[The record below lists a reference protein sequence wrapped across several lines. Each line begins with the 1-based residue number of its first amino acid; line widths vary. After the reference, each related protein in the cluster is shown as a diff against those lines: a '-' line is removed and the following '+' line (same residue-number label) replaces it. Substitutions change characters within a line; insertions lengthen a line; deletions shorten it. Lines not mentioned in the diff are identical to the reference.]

1 MPVECIQLVTE
12 DNLDTAIKPKLP
24 PGITL
29 RKDGRYQG
37 RFTCQGKRYT
47 LYDKNLR
54 TLKKRLAD
62 AKYEAEHG
70 YYCTGG
76 QVTLGN
82 WYQTWLEEY
91 KSVVVKNSTLLL
103 YTTSYERY
111 IGNALGSRKL
121 QDIRTIHIQK
131 LYNDLQKSGLSVG
144 TIQIVHA
151 VLFNIF
157 KLALKNDILIKNPC
171 VGAEIPREEKKEP
184 RVLTAA
190 EQEIFLENIR
200 GNYYEPLL
208 RVALGTGLRIGE
220 LLGLTW
226 DDIDFKSS
234 TISISRTLL
243 YMKNRQTGR
252 FCFQFQTPK
261 SRTSKRIVPLIP
273 YLAVLLKE
281 QKKYQ
286 HALRIARGPFWTP
299 LPNMDNLVFTTKN
312 GTPIQ
317 EVYVV
322 KCLNSIT
329 EKINRIE
336 RQQALYENRELVPFE
351 KITPHTLRH
360 SFATRA
366 FENGLAPK
374 TVQELLGHSTINLTM
389 NLYTHVT
396 QDIKVREM
404 EKLYHIFN

>member
-1 MPVECIQLVTE
+1 MPQEKIALSEGDFSQS
-12 DNLDTAIKPKLP
+12 ASKSKLP
-24 PGITL
+24 PGITM

-37 RFTCQGKRYT
+37 RFTCNGKRYT
-47 LYDKNLR
+47 LYDKNLKDLR
-54 TLKKRLAD
+54 KRLSD

-76 QVTLGN
+76 QVTLN
-82 WYQTWLEEY
+82 TWYQTWLEEY
-91 KSVVVKNSTLLL
+91 KTVVVKKSTLLL

-111 IGNALGSRKL
+111 IEQTLGGRQLK
-121 QDIRTIHIQK
+121 DIRTIHIQK
-131 LYNDLQKSGLSVG
+131 LYNDMQKNGLSVG

-157 KLALKNDILIKNPC
+157 KLALKNEILIKNPC
-171 VGAEIPREEKKEP
+171 AAAEIPREEKKEP

-190 EQEIFLENIR
+190 EQELFLQTIR

-226 DDIDFKSS
+226 NDIDLKAA
-234 TISISRTLL
+234 TITVTRTLL
-243 YMKNRQTGR
+243 YMKDRQTGH
-252 FCFQFQTPK
+252 FSFQYQTPK
-261 SRTSKRIVPLIP
+261 SRTSRRIVPLIP
-273 YLAVLLKE
+273 SLVKVLQD
-281 QKKYQ
+281 QKVYQ
-286 HALRIARGPFWTP
+286 QILRKARGPFWTP
-299 LPNMDNLVFTTKN
+299 LPTMDDLVFTTKN

-317 EVYVV
+317 EVYIV
-322 KCLNSIT
+322 KCLNAVT
-329 EKINRIE
+329 ARINRIE
-336 RQQALYENRELVPFE
+336 QQQAKYESREAIPFE
-351 KITPHTLRH
+351 RITPHTLRH

-366 FENGLAPK
+366 FEHGLAPK
-374 TVQELLGHSTINLTM
+374 TVQELLGHSNISMTM

-404 EKLYHIFN
+404 EKLYFLF

>member
-1 MPVECIQLVTE
+1 MSEECLQLQTE
-12 DNLDTAIKPKLP
+12 QPIASTTKQKLP
-24 PGITL
+24 PGITR

-37 RFTCQGKRYT
+37 RFTYNGKRYT

-54 TLKKRLAD
+54 SLKKRLAD

-76 QVTLGN
+76 QITLNN

-91 KSVVVKNSTLLL
+91 KSVVVKNSTILL

-111 IGNALGSRKL
+111 IADALGNRKL

-131 LYNDLQKSGLSVG
+131 LYNDLQKGGLSIG

-157 KLALKNDILIKNPC
+157 KLALKNEILIKNPC

-208 RVALGTGLRIGE
+208 KVALGTGLRIGE

-226 DDIDFKSS
+226 DDIDFKTS
-234 TISISRTLL
+234 TVSISRTLL
-243 YMKNRQTGR
+243 YMKNRQTGH
-252 FCFQFQTPK
+252 FCFQFQSPK
-261 SRTSKRIVPLIP
+261 SRSSKRTVPLIP
-273 YLAVLLKE
+273 SLAILLKE
-281 QKKYQ
+281 HKKYQ
-286 HALRIARGPFWTP
+286 HTQRIARGPFWTP

-317 EVYVV
+317 EVYIV
-322 KCLNSIT
+322 KCLNAVT
-329 EKINRIE
+329 AKINRIE
-336 RQQALYENRELVPFE
+336 YQQALYENRDPVPFE
-351 KITPHTLRH
+351 RITPHTLRH

-374 TVQELLGHSTINLTM
+374 TVQELLGHSNINLTM

-396 QDIKVREM
+396 HDVKVREM
-404 EKLYHIFN
+404 EKLYDLFN

>member
-1 MPVECIQLVTE
+1 MSEECIQLQT
-12 DNLDTAIKPKLP
+12 DNHLATTTNQKLP
-24 PGITL
+24 PGITR

-37 RFTCQGKRYT
+37 RFTSNGKRYT

-54 TLKKRLAD
+54 VLKKRLAD

-76 QVTLGN
+76 QITLNN
-82 WYQTWLEEY
+82 WYQTWLDEY

-111 IGNALGSRKL
+111 IADVLGNRKL

-157 KLALKNDILIKNPC
+157 KLALKNEILVKNPC
-171 VGAEIPREEKKEP
+171 VSAEIPREEKKEP
-184 RVLTAA
+184 RVLTAS
-190 EQEIFLENIR
+190 EQDIFLENIH

-208 RVALGTGLRIGE
+208 KVALGTGLRIGE

-226 DDIDFKSS
+226 DDIDFKAS

-243 YMKNRQTGR
+243 YMKDRQTGH

-261 SRTSKRIVPLIP
+261 SRSSKRTVPLIP
-273 YLAVLLKE
+273 SLVILLKE

-286 HALRIARGPFWTP
+286 HVQQIARGPFWTP
-299 LPNMDNLVFTTKN
+299 LTGMENLVFTTKN

-322 KCLNSIT
+322 KCLNT
-329 EKINRIE
+329 VTDKINRIE
-336 RQQALYENRELVPFE
+336 NHQALYEKRDPIPFV

-374 TVQELLGHSTINLTM
+374 TVQELLGHSNINLTM

-396 QDIKVREM
+396 QDIKVHEM
-404 EKLYHIFN
+404 EKLYHLFN

>member
-1 MPVECIQLVTE
+1 MSEECIQLQSDE
-12 DNLDTAIKPKLP
+12 LFASALKPKLP
-24 PGITL
+24 SGITM

-37 RFTCQGKRYT
+37 RFTCNGKRYT

-76 QVTLGN
+76 QVTLEN

-91 KSVVVKNSTLLL
+91 KSVVVKNSTILL

-111 IGNALGSRKL
+111 IANSLGNRRLK
-121 QDIRTIHIQK
+121 DIRTIHIQK
-131 LYNDLQKSGLSVG
+131 LYNDLQKNGLSVG
-144 TIQIVHA
+144 TIQIVHS

-157 KLALKNDILIKNPC
+157 KLALKNDILLKNPC
-171 VGAEIPREEKKEP
+171 IGAEIPREDKKEP
-184 RVLTAA
+184 RVLSAR
-190 EQEIFLENIR
+190 EQAIFLENIC
-200 GNYYEPLL
+200 GNYYESLL
-208 RVALGTGLRIGE
+208 KVALGTGLRIGE

-226 DDIDFKSS
+226 EDIDFNTS
-234 TISISRTLL
+234 TISITRTLL
-243 YMKNRQTGR
+243 YMKNRQTGHY
-252 FCFQFQTPK
+252 CFQVQTPK
-261 SRTSKRIVPLIP
+261 SHSSKRIVPLIP
-273 YLAVLLKE
+273 SLALLLKDH
-281 QKKYQ
+281 KKYQ
-286 HALRIARGPFWTP
+286 HVLRTARGPFWTP

-317 EVYVV
+317 EVYIV
-322 KCLNSIT
+322 KCLNTVT

-336 RQQALYENRELVPFE
+336 HQQALYENRDPIPFE

-374 TVQELLGHSTINLTM
+374 TVQELLGHSNINLTM

-404 EKLYHIFN
+404 EKLYHLFQ

>member
-1 MPVECIQLVTE
+1 MSEECLQLQTE
-12 DNLDTAIKPKLP
+12 QPIASTTKQKLP
-24 PGITL
+24 PGITR

-37 RFTCQGKRYT
+37 RFTYNGKRYT

-54 TLKKRLAD
+54 SLKKRLAD

-76 QVTLGN
+76 QITLNN

-91 KSVVVKNSTLLL
+91 KSVVVKNSTILL

-111 IGNALGSRKL
+111 ISDVLGNRKL

-157 KLALKNDILIKNPC
+157 KLALKNEILIKNPC

-184 RVLTAA
+184 RVLTAT
-190 EQEIFLENIR
+190 EQEIFLDIIR

-208 RVALGTGLRIGE
+208 KVALGTGLRIGE

-226 DDIDFKSS
+226 DDIDFKTS

-243 YMKNRQTGR
+243 YMKNRQTGH
-252 FCFQFQTPK
+252 FCFQFQSPK
-261 SRTSKRIVPLIP
+261 SRSSKRTVPLIP
-273 YLAVLLKE
+273 SLSILLKE
-281 QKKYQ
+281 HKKYQ
-286 HALRIARGPFWTP
+286 HAQRIARGPFWTP

-317 EVYVV
+317 EVYIV
-322 KCLNSIT
+322 KCLNAVT
-329 EKINRIE
+329 AKINRIE
-336 RQQALYENRELVPFE
+336 HQQALYENRDPVPFE
-351 KITPHTLRH
+351 RITPHTLRH

-374 TVQELLGHSTINLTM
+374 TVQELLGHSNINLTM

-396 QDIKVREM
+396 HDVKVREM
-404 EKLYHIFN
+404 EKLYDLFN

>member
-1 MPVECIQLVTE
+1 MSEECLSLPV
-12 DNLDTAIKPKLP
+12 DSALDSATKPKLP
-24 PGITL
+24 PGITM

-37 RFTCQGKRYT
+37 RFTSNGKRYT
-47 LYDKNLR
+47 LYDKNLKS
-54 TLKKRLAD
+54 LKKRLAD

-70 YYCTGG
+70 CFCTGG
-76 QVTLGN
+76 QVTLN
-82 WYQTWLEEY
+82 TWYQTWLQEY
-91 KSVVVKNSTLLL
+91 KSVVVKDSTILL

-111 IGNALGSRKL
+111 IENVLGGRQLK
-121 QDIRTIHIQK
+121 DIRTIQIQK
-131 LYNDLQKSGLSVG
+131 LYNDMQKNGLSVG

-157 KLALKNDILIKNPC
+157 KLALKNDILVKNPC
-171 VGAEIPREEKKEP
+171 YGAEIPREEKKEP
-184 RVLTAA
+184 RVLTAN

-208 RVALGTGLRIGE
+208 KVALGTGLRIGE

-226 DDIDFKSS
+226 DDINFSAS
-234 TISISRTLL
+234 TITVSRTLL

-252 FCFQFQTPK
+252 FGFQYQTPK
-261 SRTSKRIVPLIP
+261 SRTSRRVVPLIP
-273 YLAVLLKE
+273 SLVSLLKE
-281 QKKYQ
+281 QRKYQ
-286 HALRIARGPFWTP
+286 QALRIARGPFWKP
-299 LPNMDNLVFTTKN
+299 LPHMNNLVFTTKN

-322 KCLNSIT
+322 KCLNAIT
-329 EKINRIE
+329 QRINRIE
-336 RQQALYENRELVPFE
+336 YQQALYENRPPVIFE
-351 KITPHTLRH
+351 KVTPHTLRH

-374 TVQELLGHSTINLTM
+374 TVQELLGHSNINLTM

-396 QDIKVREM
+396 QDIKTREM
-404 EKLYHIFN
+404 EKLYHLF

>member
-1 MPVECIQLVTE
+1 MSEECLQEITGNSNGLV
-12 DNLDTAIKPKLP
+12 NKQPLP
-24 PGITL
+24 PGITQ

-37 RFTCQGKRYT
+37 RFTSHGKRYT

-70 YYCTGG
+70 TYCTGG
-76 QVTLGN
+76 QVTLNN

-91 KSVVVKNSTLLL
+91 KSIVVKNSTILL

-111 IGNALGSRKL
+111 IQHSLGNRQLKE
-121 QDIRTIHIQK
+121 IRTIQIQK
-131 LYNDLQKSGLSVG
+131 LYNDLQKNGLSVG

-157 KLALKNDILIKNPC
+157 KLALKNEILMKNPC
-171 VGAEIPREEKKEP
+171 IGVEIPREDKKEP
-184 RVLTAA
+184 RVLTAT
-190 EQEIFLENIR
+190 EQEIFLEQIR
-200 GNYYEPLL
+200 GNYYESLL
-208 RVALGTGLRIGE
+208 KVALGTGLRIGE
-220 LLGLTW
+220 LLGLQW
-226 DDIDFKSS
+226 EDIDFDHNI
-234 TISISRTLL
+234 ISISRTLL
-243 YMKNRQTGR
+243 YMKSRKTGH

-273 YLAVLLKE
+273 ALVEVLRE
-281 QKKYQ
+281 QQ
-286 HALRIARGPFWTP
+286 QFQQRLRIARGPFWTP
-299 LPNMDNLVFTTKN
+299 LSSMGNLVFTTKN

-317 EVYVV
+317 EVYIV
-322 KCLNSIT
+322 KCLNAIT
-329 EKINRIE
+329 KKINRIE
-336 RQQALYENRELVPFE
+336 CQQALYESREPNLFE

-366 FENGLAPK
+366 FESGLAPK
-374 TVQELLGHSTINLTM
+374 TVQELLGHSNINLTM

-404 EKLYHIFN
+404 EKLYHLFS